1 MRQFLNSSS
10 GKSRKEIKTRKI
22 HRMQQF
28 LTASFAF
35 YHLLVPTNPCN
46 RMETFNRTIY
56 IVEYLSPFYGIRIK
70 NVDTIGPIH
79 CVEI

>member
-1 MRQFLNSSS
+1 MRQFLNSRG
-10 GKSRKEIKTRKI
+10 GKSRTGIKTRKI

-28 LTASFAF
+28 LTASFALF
-35 YHLLVPTNPCN
+35 HLRVPTNRCN

-70 NVDTIGPIH
+70 NDNTIGPIH
-79 CVEI
+79 CIEI